1 MKPNET
7 VVRLSEVRM
16 EKVGKRYGDRWAVKD
31 VSFSVRPGEF
41 YTLLGPSGSG
51 KTTLLRMLAGFE
63 TPDEGRIFV
72 DDELIDSVP
81 PWKRNLGMVFQ
92 QYALWPH
99 LSVFENVAF
108 GLRERRVSGASLET
122 KVKAALA
129 QVGLEGFER
138 RRPSQL
144 SGGQQ
149 QRVALA
155 RTLIVEPRLL
165 LLDEP
170 LSPLDAQPR
179 SQMRLE
185 LARLHRDV
193 GITTLYVTHDQA
205 EALSLSTRVAV
216 LSNGV
221 LVQEGRPEE
230 IYWKPRN
237 AFVAEFVGAANLVP
251 ARVVELREMGVVV
264 ETEGGAR
271 LPVGSGTH
279 TWSMGDAALL
289 CLRPEA
295 LRVEEA
301 ALAPGGIPGTVTAHV
316 FEGSR
321 QLYDVSIP
329 GGIIKIEMITS
340 ALVGRSFKLGDH
352 VKVEV
357 SPETSILLPDDR
369 GAA

>member
-1 MKPNET
+1 M
-7 VVRLSEVRM
+7 SIEVRHVT
-16 EKVGKRYGDRWAVKD
+16 KSFGSFRAVDD
-31 VSFSVRPGEF
+31 VSITVPTGELVA
-41 YTLLGPSGSG
+41 LLGPSGSG
-51 KTTLLRMLAGFE
+51 KTSLLRIIAGLEHADAGQIFFE
-63 TPDEGRIFV
+63 GEDATVRGARHRGVGF
-72 DDELIDSVP
+72 
-81 PWKRNLGMVFQ
+81 VFQ
-92 QYALWPH
+92 HYALFRH
-99 LSVFENVAF
+99 MSVFENVAF
-108 GLRERRVSGASLET
+108 GLRERRVSGADLT
-122 KVKAALA
+122 RKVTAALA

-155 RTLIVEPRLL
+155 RTLVVQPRLL

-170 LSPLDAQPR
+170 LSNLDAQLR

-185 LARLHRDV
+185 LARLHRDL

-205 EALSLSTRVAV
+205 EALSLSTRIAV
-216 LSNGV
+216 LSNGA
-221 LVQEGRPEE
+221 LVQEGRPED

-251 ARVVELREMGVVV
+251 VRVVELREMGVVV
-264 ETEGGAR
+264 ETSGGAR
-271 LPVGSGTH
+271 VPVSAGAH
-279 TWSMGDAALL
+279 VWSVGDRALL

-301 ALAPGGIPGTVTAHV
+301 ALAPGGIPGTVSAHV

-321 QLYDVSIP
+321 QFYDVTIP
-329 GGIIKIEMITS
+329 GGMIRVEMITS

-352 VKVEV
+352 VRVEV